1 MDLLNAKLNS
11 IVEQRESEMNKLPS
25 ERRAEKLK
33 ELNSKL
39 LQARSKYQDAPL
51 EIESA
56 EKEYYT
62 FKDGPIGYE
71 KRQLQK
77 YKVEAENIRKE
88 MLAKHQEN
96 ISDTFQ
102 SLSFYNSQRTYSSN
116 INTVKLTLLKNIM
129 NQLKEIK
136 REYADKS
143 TNNRK
148 TYYVLQEQESVTFW
162 LQFLNYCLL
171 SFIIVFIIYSVREQ
185 HVDRY
190 TYLFVFIGAILVFYL
205 EPLIK
210 LIQSIPLSFNVYT
223 AWGEDTEQP
232 TSTFYIVLII
242 SVVLMFVIYKK
253 NEVIDNY
260 FK

>member
-1 MDLLNAKLNS
+1 MDSLYAKINS
-11 IVEQRESEMNKLPS
+11 IAQQNQNELSKTFA

-33 ELNSKL
+33 ELNNKL

-51 EIESA
+51 QIEGA

-71 KRQLQK
+71 KRKLEK
-77 YKVEAENIRKE
+77 YKVEAETLKKE
-88 MLAKHQEN
+88 MLAEHQEN
-96 ISDTFQ
+96 IKKIFK
-102 SLSFYNSQRTYSSN
+102 SLSFYNSQRTYSTN
-116 INTVKLTLLKNIM
+116 INTVKLTLLKDIM
-129 NQLKEIK
+129 KKLKEMK
-136 REYADKS
+136 KEYSEKT

-162 LQFLNYCLL
+162 LQFLNYCII

-190 TYLFVFIGAILVFYL
+190 TYLFVFVGAILVFYL

-232 TSTFYIVLII
+232 TSTFYIVLIV
-242 SVVLMFVIYKK
+242 SVVLMLVIYKK